1 MVQSIDNSANRP
13 IYNGVKIN
21 IQKPEVNASGVNS
34 GVNRGENISYPD
46 NGIYN
51 AVNIDIDN
59 PSVNTEPKRIYDYPE
74 AEGPVTYEMANT
86 NRIPL
91 PQGFNVAYHTTNV
104 ILPKMEQEVEIEG
117 IKPEEEEAEDI
128 EEVEMPIDSTP
139 RENNQDEM
147 PIILTVGPAMTILR
161 YFSFCTASLFRS

>member
-117 IKPEEEEAEDI
+117 IKPEEADDI
-128 EEVEMPIDSTP
+128 EEVEIEEETP
-139 RENNQDEM
+139 AVPEPNYTTTEAEKGVEPEEANQESCG
-147 PIILTVGPAMTILR
+147 LCLW
-161 YFSFCTASLFRS
+161 C

>member
-117 IKPEEEEAEDI
+117 I
-128 EEVEMPIDSTP
+128 
-139 RENNQDEM
+139 NQKKQM
-147 PIILTVGPAMTILR
+147 ILKKLKLKKKHLPFLNQTIQQLKLKR
-161 YFSFCTASLFRS
+161 A